1 MYNLSGIELRRIM
14 MLEVHCMEKREI
26 KVINGIKITSITP
39 NLSEEETAEAA
50 NYIINGLRNIIEK
63 RNERKSDSH
72 R

>member
-39 NLSEEETAEAA
+39 NLSEEENAEAA

>member
-14 MLEVHCMEKREI
+14 MLEVHCMEKREV

-39 NLSEEETAEAA
+39 NLSEEENAEAA